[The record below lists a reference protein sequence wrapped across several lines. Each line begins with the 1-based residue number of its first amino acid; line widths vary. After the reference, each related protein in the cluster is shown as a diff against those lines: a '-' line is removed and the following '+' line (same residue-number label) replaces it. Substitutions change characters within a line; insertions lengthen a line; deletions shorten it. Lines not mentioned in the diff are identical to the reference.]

1 MKMYRNSLNMFDVSK
16 IDPDNG
22 YVEEKYLNTSGA
34 EYSPSTAATA
44 CITEYI
50 AVSAN
55 TTYTQDDF
63 YTGSSGTPAIGF
75 YDSTKTFISAVSVRN
90 TPTFTTPTSCA
101 YIRISRTTTS
111 TTSMLNLGDTAIPF
125 EPYNVVDWYKYK
137 YNLRVNGAWTPT
149 SDKEYSGGGWGVNIL
164 ATNKQ
169 SILGV

>member
-55 TTYTQDDF
+55 TTSTQDDF

-75 YDSTKTFISAVSVRN
+75 YDNTKTFISAVSVRN
-90 TPTFTTPTSCA
+90 TPTFTTPESCA

-125 EPYNVVDWYKYK
+125 EPYNVKDWYGYTYK
-137 YNLRVNGAWTPT
+137 LRASGAWT
-149 SDKEYSGGGWGVNIL
+149 DGAEKKRSGGAW
-164 ATNKQ
+164 T
-169 SILGV
+169 

>member
-1 MKMYRNSLNMFDVSK
+1 MKMYRNSLNLFDVSK

-75 YDSTKTFISAVSVRN
+75 YDNTKTFISAVSVRN

-125 EPYNVVDWYKYK
+125 EPYNVVDWYGYTYK
-137 YNLRVNGAWTPT
+137 LRASGAWTAGAE
-149 SDKEYSGGGWGVNIL
+149 KKRSGGAW
-164 ATNKQ
+164 T
-169 SILGV
+169 